1 MRKTHA
7 GVIQPTLGR
16 WFIKVTTE
24 HPCSNWDVF
33 WGGGS
38 IASLT
43 VGGHH
48 QHSWKIQKW
57 RVAGLHHFV
66 LSYKSTDTTSSDTK
80 NPCRGQSIYCYL
92 ILTENNPAPAWL
104 LFNCFTMLE
113 SCPLS
118 IWNSLII
125 YWLFVIYWRKFQ
137 YCLSWLQGFFSHRQ
151 KKSYLSSFHL
161 LLWVIVYRLINSIL
175 LVHQSSKGSTSY
187 LAGFTEGEEKK
198 LGLRS
203 ILSLP
208 PHPLLQIFVTSS
220 WRHSL

>member
-1 MRKTHA
+1 MEWEGGNYILKDSSRAKDKLWH
-7 GVIQPTLGR
+7 PTKPFTPR
-16 WFIKVTTE
+16 AA
-24 HPCSNWDVF
+24 
-33 WGGGS
+33 GS
-38 IASLT
+38 IGPLMRTADFSLT
-43 VGGHH
+43 NVHE
-48 QHSWKIQKW
+48 SWYKKIFLVSVWK
-57 RVAGLHHFV
+57 
-66 LSYKSTDTTSSDTK
+66 T
-80 NPCRGQSIYCYL
+80 PCRGQSIYCYL
-92 ILTENNPAPAWL
+92 LLTENNPAPAWL
-104 LFNCFTMLE
+104 LFNCFTKLE

-125 YWLFVIYWRKFQ
+125 YWLFLIYWRKFQ